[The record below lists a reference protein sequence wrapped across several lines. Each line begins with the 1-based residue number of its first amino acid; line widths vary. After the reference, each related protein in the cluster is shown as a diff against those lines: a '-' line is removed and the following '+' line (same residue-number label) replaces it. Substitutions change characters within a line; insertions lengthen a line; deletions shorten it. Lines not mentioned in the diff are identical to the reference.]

1 MKLTNEPIPWQDL
14 PGRHWIVDDAH
25 RMFYCLIPKAAN
37 HTVRQLLATPIL
49 GRLNVSVLYP
59 MQSYLSA
66 AGFRLLYK
74 MDEGERQ
81 AVLDDYFMMIAI
93 RHPLDR
99 LQSAYANKMKQA
111 AL

>member
-74 MDEGERQ
+74 MDEDERQ

-99 LQSAYANKMKQA
+99 LRFAYANKMKQA